1 MNPAKLVRSPK
12 IGRKRAAGSFGG
24 VTINLAPCGRV
35 TVFGVLQTGQVTL
48 TFVSG
53 ISAEG
58 SVTLETL
65 KVFMQ
70 FVQPWNLSIEVSL
83 PRPAPIFF
91 HVVIDGMTGYGA
103 VGEAKPLYPLNGL
116 CHPAFLL

>member
-1 MNPAKLVRSPK
+1 M
-12 IGRKRAAGSFGG
+12 
-24 VTINLAPCGRV
+24 
-35 TVFGVLQTGQVTL
+35 FGVLQTGQVTL

-70 FVQPWNLSIEVSL
+70 FVQSWNLSIEVSL
-83 PRPAPIFF
+83 PRPAPIFL
-91 HVVIDGMTGYGA
+91 HVVTDGMTGYGA
-103 VGEAKPLYPLNGL
+103 VGEARTTLSVEWL
-116 CHPAFLL
+116 CHRPFSYKFRSADSILNRT

>member
-1 MNPAKLVRSPK
+1 MSDESNFSRRASWSGNSKL
-12 IGRKRAAGSFGG
+12 GSQG
-24 VTINLAPCGRV
+24 NV
-35 TVFGVLQTGQVTL
+35 TVFGVLQTGQIRV

-70 FVQPWNLSIEVSL
+70 FVHS
-83 PRPAPIFF
+83 
-91 HVVIDGMTGYGA
+91 
-103 VGEAKPLYPLNGL
+103 
-116 CHPAFLL
+116 

>member
-1 MNPAKLVRSPK
+1 MN
-12 IGRKRAAGSFGG
+12 F
-24 VTINLAPCGRV
+24 APCGKV
-35 TVFGVLQTGQVTL
+35 TVFGVLQTGQITL

-70 FVQPWNLSIEVSL
+70 FVQS
-83 PRPAPIFF
+83 
-91 HVVIDGMTGYGA
+91 
-103 VGEAKPLYPLNGL
+103 
-116 CHPAFLL
+116 